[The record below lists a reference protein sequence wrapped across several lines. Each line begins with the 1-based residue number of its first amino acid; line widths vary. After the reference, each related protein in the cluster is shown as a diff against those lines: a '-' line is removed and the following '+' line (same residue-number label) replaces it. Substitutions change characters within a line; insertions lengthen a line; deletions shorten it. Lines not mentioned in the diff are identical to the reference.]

1 MKNSYQEI
9 LDPNNILL
17 DDRSISDSIILLKK
31 LATAFSYYNRKN
43 KLEGNFSPM
52 IETDQSFLIA
62 EISEFSIEEF
72 NKKRLNFISKFDNS
86 SSLEQ
91 KRKIIIA
98 FSEQVNQ
105 IFTYVNNWY
114 TASRKNN
121 FSKEESTIETE
132 LEQAIESNLAQNFNE
147 NVQIQEIHSKM
158 PENVIEFKI

>member
-43 KLEGNFSPM
+43 KLEGNFSSM

-72 NKKRLNFISKFDNS
+72 NKKRLNFTKGSVSLIDTKYISNF
-86 SSLEQ
+86 
-91 KRKIIIA
+91 IA
-98 FSEQVNQ
+98 GL
-105 IFTYVNNWY
+105 I
-114 TASRKNN
+114 K
-121 FSKEESTIETE
+121 
-132 LEQAIESNLAQNFNE
+132 
-147 NVQIQEIHSKM
+147 
-158 PENVIEFKI
+158 